1 MSLATR
7 AYLWGRSLR
16 IRTARRM
23 RGDFEYKLL
32 PMLVRAGLEAIDV
45 GANRGVYTIPMAA
58 RAKHVWAY
66 EPNPWIAGYLANG
79 VPANVTVKNLAVS
92 DQPGT
97 ITLRVPLRP
106 DGQLSHNQGS
116 VEAIERFNDVKT
128 VSADI
133 KAVKLDD
140 EKFGPVGFMKIDV
153 EDHELP
159 VIRGARNL
167 IARDRPNMLVEVIGF
182 AGNPRWLPLYDELR
196 GLDYEA
202 YVFLDGALAPAA
214 QIDEKTK
221 GKVGLNVVF
230 LPVNRKPH

>member
-1 MSLATR
+1 MSLPTR

-16 IRTARRM
+16 IRTARSL

-32 PMLVRAGLEAIDV
+32 PLLVRSGLEAIDV
-45 GANRGVYTIPMAA
+45 GANRGVYAIPMAA

-66 EPNPWIAGYLANG
+66 EPNPWIAGYFAKG
-79 VPANVTVKNLAVS
+79 APANVTVKNLAVS
-92 DQPGT
+92 SEPGT

-116 VEAIERFNDVKT
+116 VEAIERFNNTKT

-133 KAVKLDD
+133 KCVKLDD
-140 EKFGPVGFMKIDV
+140 EQFGTVGFIKIDV
-153 EDHELP
+153 EDHELH
-159 VIRGARNL
+159 VVRGARKL

-196 GLDYEA
+196 SMDYEA
-202 YVFLDGALAPAA
+202 YVLHDGALVLAA
-214 QIDEKTK
+214 NIDEKTT

-230 LPVNRKPH
+230 LPINTKPR

>member
-16 IRTARRM
+16 IRTARRL

-32 PMLVRAGLEAIDV
+32 PMLVRAGLDAIDV

-66 EPNPWIAGYLANG
+66 EPNPWIAGYLAGG
-79 VPANVTVKNLAVS
+79 VPPNVTVKNLAVS
-92 DQPGT
+92 SEPGT

-116 VEAIERFNDVKT
+116 VEAVERFNDTKT

-133 KAVKLDD
+133 KCVKLDD
-140 EKFGPVGFMKIDV
+140 EEFGPIGFIKIDV

-159 VIRGARNL
+159 VVRGARKL
-167 IARDRPNMLVEVIGF
+167 IERNRPNMLVEVIGF

-196 GLDYEA
+196 GMDYEA
-202 YVFLDGALAPAA
+202 YVLLDGAMVPAA
-214 QIDEKTK
+214 IINEKTT

-230 LPVNRKPH
+230 LPVNRKP